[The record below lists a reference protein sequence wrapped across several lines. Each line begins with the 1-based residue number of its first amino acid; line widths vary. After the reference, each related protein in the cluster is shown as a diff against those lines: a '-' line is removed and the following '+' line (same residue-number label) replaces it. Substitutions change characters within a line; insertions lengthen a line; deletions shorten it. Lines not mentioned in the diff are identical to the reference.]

1 MLIHLFTGKYLFWV
15 DTLQEGDVSAGFSKN
30 AMLKRTIRSHFGDT
44 RLFAVSYFP
53 QNPKDSQFKR
63 YIIKSSENVLNVC
76 NVV

>member
-1 MLIHLFTGKYLFWV
+1 MLIHLFTCKYWFWT

-30 AMLKRTIRSHFGDT
+30 AILTLAIRSHFGDT
-44 RLFAVSYFP
+44 HLFAVSYLP
-53 QNPKDSQFKR
+53 PNPEDCQFKR